1 MRGSW
6 NNAKKI
12 LELHRVGEFPGND
25 SKRAVIS
32 LTSGIC
38 HTVSCSGHSKKP
50 LSCDDQCP
58 KFKSQGI
65 CAHTIAVA
73 CSYTPCLS
81 TLVGSSIPNHTGRKE
96 NEKKQRKR
104 SNNDLRDV
112 SGVSFPADEDSGSEQ
127 NTDKLEVVF
136 IRDTAACKCYGCN
149 GSVRRKPSEDPP
161 PAPYDIFLRRREYRV
176 YRKKGSTKMCI
187 AKTKEFVYY
196 HPLKACLPK
205 ESSHDDLLMSE
216 NTTSRL
222 QASHREVFWR
232 EFGFTL

>member
-1 MRGSW
+1 M
-6 NNAKKI
+6 
-12 LELHRVGEFPGND
+12 
-25 SKRAVIS
+25 IS

-73 CSYTPCLS
+73 CHNGCLESYLCSYTPCLS

-104 SNNDLRDV
+104 SNNDLRHV

-127 NTDKLEVVF
+127 NTDKLKVVF
-136 IRDTAACKCYGCN
+136 IHDTAACKCYGCN

-161 PAPYDIFLRRREYRV
+161 PAPYDIFPRRREYRV

-205 ESSHDDLLMSE
+205 EISHDDLLMSE

>member
-1 MRGSW
+1 M
-6 NNAKKI
+6 
-12 LELHRVGEFPGND
+12 
-25 SKRAVIS
+25 
-32 LTSGIC
+32 
-38 HTVSCSGHSKKP
+38 
-50 LSCDDQCP
+50 
-58 KFKSQGI
+58 
-65 CAHTIAVA
+65 
-73 CSYTPCLS
+73 
-81 TLVGSSIPNHTGRKE
+81 GSSIPNHTGRKE

-205 ESSHDDLLMSE
+205 ESSHGDLLMSE